1 MSVLKEENGVYAIDV
16 TNATWA
22 TDQVHELYH
31 KSGIQLNDVD
41 FLIECKDEAK
51 LIAVEYKNANIP
63 DAVNPDKFNPA
74 ADKYINKVSQK
85 FYDTLHYL
93 YLSDQMRPINYVYI
107 VEYPKGDVV
116 SRLRLRERI
125 RKGLPFKLQE
135 NYGKKLIAG
144 FDVLS
149 IKEWNENEL
158 YGKYPIVLV
167 ENN

>member
-51 LIAVEYKNANIP
+51 LIA
-63 DAVNPDKFNPA
+63 
-74 ADKYINKVSQK
+74 
-85 FYDTLHYL
+85 
-93 YLSDQMRPINYVYI
+93 
-107 VEYPKGDVV
+107 
-116 SRLRLRERI
+116 
-125 RKGLPFKLQE
+125 
-135 NYGKKLIAG
+135 G

>member
-1 MSVLKEENGVYAIDV
+1 MDLLKEENGVYAIDV

-31 KSGIQLNDVD
+31 KAGVQLNDVD
-41 FLIECKDEAK
+41 FLIESKDDSK
-51 LIAVEYKNANIP
+51 LIAVEYKNSNISG
-63 DAVNPDKFNPA
+63 AANPDKFNPA
-74 ADKYINKVSQK
+74 EDKYVNKVSQK
-85 FYDTLHYL
+85 FYDTMHYL
-93 YLSDQMRPINYVYI
+93 YLSNQMQPINYVYI

-135 NYGKKLIAG
+135 NYDKKLIAG
-144 FDVLS
+144 FEVLS
-149 IKEWNENEL
+149 IKEWNENEV
-158 YGKYPIVLV
+158 YGKYPIVLA